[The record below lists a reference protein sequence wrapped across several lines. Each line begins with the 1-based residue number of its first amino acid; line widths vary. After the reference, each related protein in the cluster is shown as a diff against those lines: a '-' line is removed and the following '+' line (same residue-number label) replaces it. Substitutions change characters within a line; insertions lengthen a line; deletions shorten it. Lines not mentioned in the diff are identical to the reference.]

1 MELCRSSSKSEVAVE
16 DTYDRYVSPLSLGL
30 GIDEAP
36 LSSPTGYNILS
47 ELQTWKYSYQDDKH
61 RILNL
66 YRAT

>member
-47 ELQTWKYSYQDDKH
+47 ELQT
-61 RILNL
+61 
-66 YRAT
+66 